1 MTDKNPDVVIDLS
14 VIEALRE
21 LGGEDDPGLV
31 VELIDL
37 YLLDAPERIREIQTA
52 LASADFDLLERAAHT
67 LKSASANIG
76 ALTLSDLCKDLEKM
90 ARESDVA
97 DPDSLAERS
106 KVAFDEVFV
115 ALTALKS

>member
-1 MTDKNPDVVIDLS
+1 MTENNPDVVIDLS

-37 YLLDAPERIREIQTA
+37 YLLDAPERIREIKTA
-52 LASADFDLLERAAHT
+52 LVSEDFDLLERAAHT

-76 ALTLSDLCKDLEKM
+76 ALALSGFCKELEMM
-90 ARESDVA
+90 ARDSSVA
-97 DPDSLAERS
+97 NPDSLAEQS
-106 KVAFDEVFV
+106 QVAFDEVFV
-115 ALTALKS
+115 ALTDLKS